1 MPKIVRHA
9 LKNLAAFAASVSDR
23 FGTLCIK
30 WLKLSYTTN
39 SSGDMGQCVICMEQ
53 PKNATL
59 VHGDTGHAC
68 CCISCGD
75 TLKERNIPCPIC
87 RAPIGHVIKHF
98 LS

>member
-53 PKNATL
+53 PKNAAL
-59 VHGDTGHAC
+59 VHGDTGHVC

-75 TLKERNIPCPIC
+75 TLKERNILCPIC
-87 RAPIGHVIKHF
+87 RAPIDHVIKHF